1 MLDESLL
8 DTVGEDRFDMT
19 AQGFLRLLKELRIV
33 ILQDSIIYRREF
45 PAHSL
50 WKDSLFVRDDYLT
63 FANEVELSLLNVEE
77 SDELRIRSVVSDIVN
92 RISMTSENIVRSIQ
106 HHGSRNHQIL
116 ESLHDRMKN
125 FFAGKFFVILH
136 GSAAFSSGIVAFSQL
151 MLRPSYEDNFDFNVT
166 SSQLSSQSS
175 YEVGSSLNDLQRSG
189 AASYEGISDAQASQ
203 ASSSLNSDAVP
214 SEHHMCRTVG
224 TVSDL

>member
-8 DTVGEDRFDMT
+8 DTAGEDRSDMA

-45 PAHSL
+45 SAHPL

-63 FANEVELSLLNVEE
+63 FANEVELSLLNVEKP
-77 SDELRIRSVVSDIVN
+77 DELRIRSVVPDIVN

-116 ESLHDRMKN
+116 ESLHGRMED
-125 FFAGKFFVILH
+125 FFAGKFSVTLH
-136 GSAAFSSGIVAFSQL
+136 GSAAPPSGIVASSQL
-151 MLRPSYEDNFDFNVT
+151 MLRPSYEDNSDFNVA

-175 YEVGSSLNDLQRSG
+175 YEVGSSLNDLQRSE
-189 AASYEGISDAQASQ
+189 AASYEGTSGAQASQ
-203 ASSSLNSDAVP
+203 ASPSLNPDAVP
-214 SEHHMCRTVG
+214 SEHHMCRTVS